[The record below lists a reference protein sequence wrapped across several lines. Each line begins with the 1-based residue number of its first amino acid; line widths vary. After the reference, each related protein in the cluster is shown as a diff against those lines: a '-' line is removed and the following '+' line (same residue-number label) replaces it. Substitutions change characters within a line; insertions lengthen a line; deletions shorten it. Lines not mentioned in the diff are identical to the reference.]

1 MKKYLLILAAISF
14 SAISLSA
21 QNDAAGDWAQ
31 FGRYAAANSEVDEKP
46 YAVLMGDSITD
57 GWDGKDPEFLEENN
71 ILCRGISG
79 QNSSQML
86 VRFRQDVIDLDPKY
100 VVILAGTNDIACNG
114 GYISHE
120 HIMDNLKSMCELARA
135 HKIRP
140 VLCSVTPSVQ
150 FWWRKS
156 ITGVSDK
163 ILRLN
168 EMIKAYAEEKRI
180 PYVDYYSALADEN
193 GALPAEYSD
202 DGVHPNTAAYKVME
216 PLLLKVLK

>member
-57 GWDGKDPEFLEENN
+57 AWDGKDPEFLEENN

-114 GYISHE
+114 GYISV
-120 HIMDNLKSMCELARA
+120 NLPGHTRSGLF
-135 HKIRP
+135 
-140 VLCSVTPSVQ
+140 SVPS
-150 FWWRKS
+150 RHRSSSGGGK
-156 ITGVSDK
+156 
-163 ILRLN
+163 
-168 EMIKAYAEEKRI
+168 
-180 PYVDYYSALADEN
+180 
-193 GALPAEYSD
+193 ALPAFPTRYS
-202 DGVHPNTAAYKVME
+202 G
-216 PLLLKVLK
+216 